1 MDSLCVYSYNDGV
14 LLQTLKR
21 RYMSKQSVDTDPPT
35 VVLLACGIASSSCGQ
50 LVTYPLTLVRTR
62 LQANGERVCF

>member
-1 MDSLCVYSYNDGV
+1 M
-14 LLQTLKR
+14 QTLKR
-21 RYMSKQSVDTDPPT
+21 RYMSQQSVEAEPPT

-62 LQANGERVCF
+62 LQANGEHVCI